1 MAVNLL
7 EIKRI
12 FGAGTGF
19 AFFAG
24 QLGLVFFWRQP
35 GFAFFAGQLGLV
47 FFWRQPGFA
56 FFAGQLGFP
65 R

>member
-7 EIKRI
+7 EIMRI
-12 FGAGTGF
+12 FGAGIGLCDFLGRHLGF
-19 AFFAG
+19 
-24 QLGLVFFWRQP
+24 VFFWRQ
-35 GFAFFAGQLGLV
+35 Q
-47 FFWRQPGFA
+47 GFA